1 MYKVCNLQY
10 NDYTVV
16 FMSSCSVRRMYV
28 DLKCVDRQDILFA
41 IIEAAEGRG
50 LKRVHLQK
58 AVFLVAEE
66 FKAELPD
73 DFYKFIKYHFGPYSQ
88 KVYRDAEIL
97 NDSGCISITY
107 GIDRR
112 DDTFAI
118 VNDCGIKYIELPG
131 RLKRFIKESVDWIL
145 GMNFQELVRAIYY
158 LYPEYQE
165 NSRFVYDEEQ
175 AIIESF
181 ARGLKQS
188 KEGKT
193 HSTADVLAELQ
204 EV

>member
-1 MYKVCNLQY
+1 MGLK
-10 NDYTVV
+10 
-16 FMSSCSVRRMYV
+16 SVE
-28 DLKCVDRQDILFA
+28 RQDVLIA

-66 FKAELPD
+66 FKGELPD
-73 DFYKFIKYHFGPYSQ
+73 DFYKFTKYHFGPYSQ
-88 KVYRDAEIL
+88 KIYHDAEIL
-97 NDSGCISITY
+97 GDLGCINIKYCS
-107 GIDRR
+107 DRR
-112 DDTFAI
+112 DDVFSI
-118 VNDCGIKYIELPG
+118 VPDCDIEYIELPKDLR
-131 RLKRFIKESVDWIL
+131 RLIKESVDWIL
-145 GMNFQELVRAIYY
+145 GMDFQELVRAIYY

-188 KEGKT
+188 REEKT
-193 HSTADVLAELQ
+193 HSTADVIAQLQ

>member
-1 MYKVCNLQY
+1 MG
-10 NDYTVV
+10 
-16 FMSSCSVRRMYV
+16 
-28 DLKCVDRQDILFA
+28 LKCVDRQDVLLA
-41 IIEAAEGRG
+41 IIEAANGRD

-66 FKAELPD
+66 FKGGLPD
-73 DFYKFIKYHFGPYSQ
+73 DFYKFTKYHFGPYSQ

-97 NDSGCISITY
+97 NDSGCINIKY
-107 GIDRR
+107 GADRR
-112 DDTFAI
+112 DDVFSI
-118 VNDCGIKYIELPG
+118 VTDCGIEYVDLPNS
-131 RLKRFIKESVDWIL
+131 LTRFIKESVDWIL
-145 GMNFQELVRAIYY
+145 GMGFQELVRAIYY

-181 ARGLKQS
+181 ARGLKQCR
-188 KEGKT
+188 EGKT
-193 HSTADVLAELQ
+193 HSTADVIAQLQ